1 MIQQS
6 FRTDVLAYFGANATE
21 TEELLVYNQ
30 NVFDHNTLTHP
41 LKFPLTPEFFVAAW
55 QEYAVEARVV
65 GVFEELKQRL
75 VQLRFPIE
83 EGISQTEAYL
93 SATRRGATTDGM
105 PEATG
110 LVLQQPEKLQLIL
123 HQSLAG
129 IIPVLLPGNREDF
142 LSLVQALTKRNEPQP
157 VPNSMGACIISG
169 FNNWDRIRQ
178 YRQKWEAENFA
189 RSEINWAKE
198 FQRLIPQK
206 QLYQDKF
213 VILSDGAYSNVSA
226 SDMGLEE
233 SQWQQLSLTIRLEH
247 ECTHYFTRR
256 LFNSMRNNILD
267 ELIADYRG
275 IVAARG
281 YYRADWCLRFLGLES
296 FPDYREGGR
305 LQNYQGNP
313 PLSGGAFRTL
323 QALVKAAAE
332 NLQRFHTEY
341 AQKLTDTNI
350 QPLML
355 MALTYLTLEELASK
369 EANSLIQQNLDRL
382 LNTSCVETQNCT
394 SSRFSTRRCANAN
407 VSLEQ
412 SKI

>member
-1 MIQQS
+1 MIEQS
-6 FRTDVLAYFGANATE
+6 FRTDILAYFGATATE
-21 TEELLVYNQ
+21 AEELLVYNQ
-30 NVFDHNTLTHP
+30 NVFDHKTLTHP
-41 LKFPLTPEFFVAAW
+41 LKFPLTPELYVAAW
-55 QEYAVEARVV
+55 EEYAVAARVI
-65 GVFEELKQRL
+65 GVFEALKQRL
-75 VQLRFPIE
+75 VQLRFPIK

-93 SATRRGATTDGM
+93 SATRRGITADGM

-129 IIPVLLPGNREDF
+129 IIPVLLAGNREDF

-157 VPNSMGACIISG
+157 VPTSMGACIISG

-178 YRQKWEAENFA
+178 YRQKWEAENLA
-189 RSEINWAKE
+189 SSEINWAKE

-213 VILSDGAYSNVSA
+213 IILSDGAYSNVSA

-275 IVAARG
+275 IVAATG

-305 LQNYQGNP
+305 LQNYRGNP
-313 PLSGGAFRTL
+313 PLSDGAFKIL

-332 NLQRFHTEY
+332 NLQRFHAEY
-341 AQKLTDTNI
+341 ARKLTDTNI

-355 MALTYLTLEELASK
+355 TTLTYVTLEELASK
-369 EANSLIQQNLDRL
+369 EANSFIQEYLDRL
-382 LNTSCVETQNCT
+382 MKTSCVETEN
-394 SSRFSTRRCANAN
+394 F
-407 VSLEQ
+407 VSLEE